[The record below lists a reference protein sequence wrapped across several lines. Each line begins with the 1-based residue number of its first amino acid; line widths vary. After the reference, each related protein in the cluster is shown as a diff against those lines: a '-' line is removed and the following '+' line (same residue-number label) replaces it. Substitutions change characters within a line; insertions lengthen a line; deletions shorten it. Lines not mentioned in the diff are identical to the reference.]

1 MSTVHQPLRFL
12 DPHALSSIASLE
24 LLARTVV
31 QGFVSGLHRSPYLGF
46 SLDFAEYQQYRQ
58 GDDVRRIDW
67 KVYGRSD
74 RLYIKKFRGDTNARC
89 FILLDCSRSMGFS
102 SGALSKFDYG
112 RYLAACLTYF
122 VTHQQDLVG
131 FAAFDTQ
138 MLEYIGPRGH
148 QGHLQLVLRS
158 IENLELGRQTS
169 MGEPLHQLAERL
181 YRRGMVVVISDLLD
195 DSTALMDGIKHL
207 RYQGQD
213 CILFHILDDSELTF
227 PYQDMLT
234 FVDLETD
241 QQMEIQP
248 RLVKKEYLE
257 ALNRHNDYVM
267 RECILHGID
276 YQLLNTAM
284 PLDFALYS
292 YLSRRSKARLGKE
305 RLR

>member
-1 MSTVHQPLRFL
+1 MSTIQQPLRFL
-12 DPHALSSIASLE
+12 DPRALSSIASLE

-67 KVYGRSD
+67 KVYGRTD
-74 RLYIKKFRGDTNARC
+74 RLYIKKYRGDTNTRC

-102 SGALSKFDYG
+102 SGVLSKFDYG

-158 IENLELGRQTS
+158 IENLELGKQTS

-257 ALNRHNDYVM
+257 ALNRHNDYVT

-276 YQLLNTAM
+276 YQLLNTTL